1 MIKNDNIFMLIN
13 DKTIKY
19 DIGFQK
25 YRLEN
30 ESLWLRLN
38 SSIKYSFS
46 YISHK

>member
-1 MIKNDNIFMLIN
+1 MIKNDNIFML
-13 DKTIKY
+13 KMIKY